1 MRVLSEH
8 PPNVGVALDQLGGG
22 ALSQRE
28 MYVRC
33 NFAVPSSPPDGFE
46 LVVPGKRSRL
56 VTLAD
61 LDELDL
67 VERDLVL
74 ECAGNGRTL
83 MNPVPEGTPWD
94 LDGVSPVSVAGYRLA
109 DVLGDVPADVVNVVS
124 TGADAGTV
132 EPEGR
137 VPYQFS
143 ISRELAMSTTPLLVT
158 HIGGEPLDLVH
169 GAPIRLIV
177 PGHYAMLSV
186 KWLVRVEA
194 TTTPFEGHFVKKYR
208 YYDDDIEPE
217 RAPVGEIAVRSVIAT
232 PDDGDTVP
240 AGVLEITGSAWS
252 GSSEVISVD
261 VSVDG
266 GETWEQAEP
275 LPGSGEAW
283 AAVRWRMT
291 VEAAPGPLEI
301 IARATDDSGATQP
314 LEPRWN
320 ANGFANNVVHRV
332 KVQVGQ
338 P

>member
-8 PPNVGVALDQLGGG
+8 PPNVGVALDHLGGG

-109 DVLGDVPADVVNVVS
+109 DVLGEVPADVVNVVS

-132 EPEGR
+132 EPEGQ

-169 GAPIRLIV
+169 GAPVRLIV

-208 YYDDDIEPE
+208 YYDDDLEPE

-252 GSSEVISVD
+252 GSSEVASVD

-266 GETWEQAEP
+266 GETWEQADLLPRRGEP
-275 LPGSGEAW
+275 W

-291 VEAAPGPLEI
+291 VEVAPGPLEI
-301 IARATDDSGATQP
+301 ISRATDDSGATQP